1 MHFLQLVDNSIVTSG
16 RPSESSVVMLSS
28 RKTASPSA
36 MTRSSVALLNEERCA
51 KGPYIGIRDDVII
64 HILAHKQTAL
74 RIVNLSLNERGQ
86 TLRKATC

>member
-28 RKTASPSA
+28 RKTASA

-64 HILAHKQTAL
+64 HILAHKHTAL

-86 TLRKATC
+86 KATC